1 MSNRRPLIAGNWKM
15 NGLLAE
21 GVSLAKDLAARMGG
35 VKNNTAFDMA
45 VCPPFTLITR
55 IGETLAGSA
64 ISLGAQ
70 DCHPKEKGANTGD
83 ISARMLAD
91 LGCKYVIV
99 GHSERRTDHNE
110 TDALVAAKAAAAQGA
125 GLVPIVCVGETEA
138 ERNAGKTLDVVGRQI
153 AGSVPKGSKAAHL
166 VIAYEPVWAIGTG
179 RTPTIADVAQVHS
192 RIRALLGDG
201 IGRDEAAKT
210 RILYG
215 GSMKP
220 SNAAE
225 LLALADVDGGLIGGA
240 SLVAADFWAIGEA
253 APKP

>member
-35 VKNNTAFDMA
+35 VKNNAAFDMA
-45 VCPPFTLITR
+45 VCPPFTLIAR
-55 IGETLAGSA
+55 IGESLAGSA

-99 GHSERRTDHNE
+99 GHSERRTDHRE
-110 TDALVAAKAAAAQGA
+110 TDALVAAKAAAARKPA
-125 GLVPIVCVGETEA
+125 GLEFPSSASAKPRPSATPPYPRRGRPPDRGFRA
-138 ERNAGKTLDVVGRQI
+138 QGLKTATRHRLR
-153 AGSVPKGSKAAHL
+153 
-166 VIAYEPVWAIGTG
+166 TG
-179 RTPTIADVAQVHS
+179 LGHRHRPHADHRRRRPGPRPDS
-192 RIRALLGDG
+192 RLLARLSARRGG
-201 IGRDEAAKT
+201 QGH
-210 RILYG
+210 ILYG

-225 LLALADVDGGLIGGA
+225 LLALADVDRGPDRRGQPGRRRFLGDRR
-240 SLVAADFWAIGEA
+240 SR
-253 APKP
+253 PKP